1 VTGVTRIAVPA
12 ISQVEGKNRRPTV
25 AMRPPVPVPTLSRRA
40 KLVIGVVAVL
50 LVLFTVVGTLT
61 NVYVDYLWFDETNYT
76 EVFWTEVQTRALLFA
91 VAGVATGGLV
101 ALAVHLAYRFRP
113 TFRPMSLEQQNLERY
128 RQSLEPR
135 RKLVLTAVGV
145 VLGLFAG
152 FTAQSSWQTWL
163 TFRNST
169 DFGKTDPEF
178 GLDISFFV
186 FDYPFYRLVLGF
198 GFAIV
203 LLALIGSLLTHY
215 VFGGLRLQ
223 TPGQKLTGAARV
235 QLSVLLGI
243 FLVLKS
249 IAYWLDRYG
258 TVYSGRGT
266 VYTGASY
273 TDVNAL
279 LPAKNILVFVAAI
292 CAVAFF
298 ANIFFRNTVLPAA
311 ALVLLL
317 FSSLVIGVAFPAIMQ
332 QFVVKPSANQ
342 KEAAY
347 IERAIASTRDAYDLS
362 EVQYVNY
369 GSESDESDSDSDS
382 DSGEAGDD
390 TGTDAGSDTVATPTS
405 ADLAGDAGTIA
416 NARLLDPNVL
426 QPTFLARQQIRN
438 VYGFPEKLDIDR
450 YTLDGVTQDYVVA
463 ARELDSSAL
472 SGNQTN
478 WINQHTVYTHGNGFV
493 AAPANQV
500 VSGEAGGEPNFTTGD
515 LPTRGTIDVEQSR
528 IYYGELL
535 NVNGTDEYSVVGAAE
550 GADPQEFDRPQNGS
564 EGQVNNTYDG
574 EGGVSVGSFFRKLTY
589 AIYYRERNFLLSG
602 AVNDNSRVLYVRDP
616 RERVEKA
623 APYLQV
629 DGDPYPA
636 VVDGRV
642 VWIVDG
648 YTTSDAYPYSAL
660 NSLGE
665 VTTDSLTGTGTSA
678 LPNDQINY
686 VRNSVKATVD
696 AGDGTVTLYA
706 VDSADPD
713 PLLRTYMKAFPGT
726 IEPES
731 AISDDLRSHFRY
743 PEDLF
748 KLQRDVLTQYHVD
761 NPSDFYQSSNFW
773 QVPSDPTASTP
784 DSQPP
789 YYVLSQR
796 VGESNSTFQLTSALN
811 ALNREN
817 LSAYVSVSSDPDTYG
832 EMQVL
837 QLPGSTQFRGPK
849 QVFQSFNTNAD
860 VRPDLTLF
868 DSSSSQAVFGNLLTL
883 PIGTSGLLYVEPL
896 YVQGT
901 AENSFPLLQK
911 VLVNYGDKV
920 GYGDTFAE
928 ALTQVFGEGAGDA
941 AADNEGG
948 ATTPAPGSPTS
959 PPPSDGADATE
970 PPPASGGGAVD
981 PAARDAAV
989 ADINDALTR
998 LADAQRTGDFAAVG
1012 QAQADLQA
1020 AVEAYQAANGQTVP
1034 ASPTG

>member
-1 VTGVTRIAVPA
+1 
-12 ISQVEGKNRRPTV
+12 V

-50 LVLFTVVGTLT
+50 LVLFTVIGTLT

-101 ALAVHLAYRFRP
+101 ALAIHLAYRFRP

-128 RQSLEPR
+128 RQSVEPR

-152 FTAQSSWQTWL
+152 FTAQGSWQTWL

-169 DFGKTDPEF
+169 DFNSTDPEF
-178 GLDISFFV
+178 GKDISFFV

-235 QLSVLLGI
+235 QLSVLLGL
-243 FLVLKS
+243 FLALKS
-249 IAYWLDRYG
+249 VAYWLDRYG
-258 TVYSGRGT
+258 TVYSDRGN

-273 TDVNAL
+273 TEVNAL

-292 CAVAFF
+292 CALAFF

-317 FSSLVIGVAFPAIMQ
+317 FSSLVIGVAYPAIVQ
-332 QFVVKPSANQ
+332 QFVVKPSADE

-347 IERAIASTRDAYDLS
+347 IERAIDSTRDAYDLA
-362 EVQYVNY
+362 EVQYVDY
-369 GSESDESDSDSDS
+369 GP
-382 DSGEAGDD
+382 
-390 TGTDAGSDTVATPTS
+390 GSDDSSGTPTS
-405 ADLAGDAGTIA
+405 ADLAVDAGTIS

-450 YTLDGVTQDYVVA
+450 YTDEDGVTRDYVVA
-463 ARELDSSAL
+463 VRELDSSAL

-500 VSGEAGGEPNFTTGD
+500 VSGEGGGEPNFTTGN
-515 LPTRGTIDVEQSR
+515 LPTSGNIDVEQSR

-535 NVNGTDEYSVVGAAE
+535 NVNGTDEYSVVGGAE
-550 GADPQEFDRPQNGS
+550 GASPREFDRPQSGS

-574 EGGVSVGSFFRKLTY
+574 DGGVSIGSFFRQLTF
-589 AIYYRERNFLLSG
+589 AIYYRERNFLLSS
-602 AVNDNSRVLYVRDP
+602 AVNDNSKVLYVRDP

-642 VWIVDG
+642 VWIVDA

-660 NSLGE
+660 QSLGE
-665 VTTDSLTGTGTSA
+665 ATTDSLTGTGTAA
-678 LPNDQINY
+678 LPNDQVNY

-696 AGDGTVTLYA
+696 AGDGTVTLYEFEE
-706 VDSADPD
+706 DDPV
-713 PLLRTYMKAFPGT
+713 LQTFMKAFPDT
-726 IEPES
+726 VRPAS
-731 AISDDLRSHFRY
+731 DISDELRSHFRY

-761 NPSDFYQSSNFW
+761 NPSDFYNANDFW
-773 QVPSDPTASTP
+773 QVPSDPTANTA

-796 VGESNSTFQLTSALN
+796 AGESDTTFQLTSALN

-817 LSAYVSVSSDPDTYG
+817 LSAYVSVSSDADTYG

-837 QLPGSTQFRGPK
+837 QLPGNTQFRGPK
-849 QVFQSFNTNAD
+849 QVFQSFNTNSD

-911 VLVNYGDKV
+911 VLVNYGDRV
-920 GYGDTFAE
+920 GYADTFAE
-928 ALTQVFGEGAGDA
+928 ALDQVFGDGAGNA
-941 AADNEGG
+941 AADSGNEG
-948 ATTPAPGSPTS
+948 TTPTPAPEVT
-959 PPPSDGADATE
+959 PPSDSAAPTPTPPDA
-970 PPPASGGGAVD
+970 GNGDGD
-981 PAARDAAV
+981 ARDAAV
-989 ADINDALTR
+989 ADINSALTA
-998 LADAQRTGDFAAVG
+998 LAEAQRSGDFEG
-1012 QAQADLQA
+1012 IGRAQSDLQA
-1020 AVEAYQAANGQTVP
+1020 AIEAYQAAGGTSAP